1 MGAFGAQVDL
11 DPQLIKD
18 LANRLKRV
26 EGQARGLQKML
37 EEGRGC
43 DEILTQLSAMR
54 SAIGTIATMLL
65 VENLQNCL
73 VQGDL
78 ESNEALTRAKKLF
91 ASFIR

>member
-1 MGAFGAQVDL
+1 MKEPEL
-11 DPQLIKD
+11 DPKLVKD
-18 LANRLKRV
+18 LSNRLKRV

-43 DEILTQLSAMR
+43 DEVLTQLSAMR

-65 VENLQNCL
+65 VENLQSCF

-78 ESNEALTRAKKLF
+78 ESNEALNRAKKLF
-91 ASFIR
+91 SSFIR